1 VASRLAVGLLI
12 ECAVQTPDWILGR
25 EEHLLDRVLDRF
37 ADRFR
42 AVSAAVLTRSE
53 GEPGLRGMGTT
64 LSVALSRGD
73 DLLVA
78 HLGDSRVYLLRR
90 GRLHR
95 LTQDHTATRPVGGA
109 AGADAIRFRRVLT
122 RAIGMPQVGDDP
134 DLYRYKLE
142 DGDRLLLCTDGLT
155 DMMDDWTIGRE
166 LGKAATAAD
175 ACRAL
180 VDLALDRGGEDNVT
194 AVVAGYRRPN
204 GPGTRPAP

>member
-1 VASRLAVGLLI
+1 
-12 ECAVQTPDWILGR
+12 
-25 EEHLLDRVLDRF
+25 
-37 ADRFR
+37 
-42 AVSAAVLTRSE
+42 
-53 GEPGLRGMGTT
+53 
-64 LSVALSRGD
+64 
-73 DLLVA
+73 
-78 HLGDSRVYLLRR
+78 
-90 GRLHR
+90 
-95 LTQDHTATRPVGGA
+95 
-109 AGADAIRFRRVLT
+109 
-122 RAIGMPQVGDDP
+122 MPQVGDDP